1 MCYVYAVAIHLG
13 RFAMQ
18 PGNPNAAA
26 TGSKICIYCGQ
37 DCSDRP
43 RVRDRDNRYAC
54 RACAVREAKKW
65 ESQGPLTD
73 HIDASIVLAPEPELK
88 AEVVRVDCPVCLRE
102 IRPPETR
109 CERCNYDSKEGLTE
123 HTLVGMHA
131 LGPEALV
138 CAKCKYDLRGL
149 RQMRCP
155 ECGEHIRPR
164 AKKEKKAGRFRDEA
178 TREAYRTPL
187 LMIGIAG
194 GIYLLWAG
202 ADGGPQAV
210 PLVLM
215 GLAFQVITGVIVFF
229 LCSLI
234 AFGFDAPWHLTILRL
249 TGIYCVVNLASLAT
263 TTVLGPSAIMY
274 VVVLAVFIQMLMSF
288 LDLDLVQAIGLGVVL
303 FVFRMGLIIG
313 LVLWGMAA
321 Q

>member
-1 MCYVYAVAIHLG
+1 
-13 RFAMQ
+13 MQ
-18 PGNPNAAA
+18 PRNANAAA
-26 TGSKICIYCGQ
+26 TGSKICIYCGE

-54 RACAVREAKKW
+54 RACAAKEAKKW

-109 CERCNYDSKEGLTE
+109 CERCNYDSKVGLTE
-123 HTLVGMHA
+123 ETLVGTRA
-131 LGPEALV
+131 LGLEALI
-138 CAKCKYDLRGL
+138 CATCRYNLRGL
-149 RQMRCP
+149 KVMRCP

-164 AKKEKKAGRFRDEA
+164 AKKEGKAGRFKDEA
-178 TREAYRTPL
+178 TCEAYRTPL

-202 ADGGPQAV
+202 VQGGTMAV

-215 GLAFQVITGVIVFF
+215 GLALQVITGVIAFF
-229 LCSLI
+229 VCSVV

-263 TTVLGPSAIMY
+263 MTVLGPSAIMY
-274 VVVLAVFIQMLMSF
+274 VVVLAVFIQMLMSL
-288 LDLDLVQAIGLGVVL
+288 LDLDLVQAIGLGLVL
-303 FVFRMGLIIG
+303 FIFRVGLIIG
-313 LVLWGMAA
+313 LVVWGLATK
-321 Q
+321 